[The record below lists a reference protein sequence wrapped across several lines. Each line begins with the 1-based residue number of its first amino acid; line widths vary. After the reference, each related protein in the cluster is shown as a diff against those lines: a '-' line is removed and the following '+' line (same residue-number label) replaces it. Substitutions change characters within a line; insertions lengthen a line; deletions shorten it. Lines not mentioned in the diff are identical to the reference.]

1 MSSDRLSIRLPEEL
15 QRNLAE
21 TSARTGRSE
30 SQLVRDA
37 LAEFL
42 SREERPPTCFD
53 LATAAG
59 LIGCIDSGL
68 GDLSTNASHLE
79 GFGGG

>member
-15 QRNLAE
+15 QRNLAA

-42 SREERPPTCFD
+42 ARQEQSPTCYD
-53 LATAAG
+53 LAAAAG

-68 GDLSTNASHLE
+68 GDLSTNVSHME
-79 GFGGG
+79 GFGRG